1 MTYTFITCIFNLYG
15 SELLPTT
22 SIPEFPLLIVL
33 LLGIGIL
40 TILLRY
46 YLIKK
51 KEN

>member
-1 MTYTFITCIFNLYG
+1 MVLNLIIDDFNLFG
-15 SELLPTT
+15 SELPPTT
-22 SIPEFPLLIVL
+22 SIPEFPFLIVL

-46 YLIKK
+46 YLLKK